1 VQCVSQVKVPEREG
15 NYAPTSSAEVKK
27 DGAIPLLAIS
37 LDGATIAE
45 T

>member
-1 VQCVSQVKVPEREG
+1 MLEREG

-27 DGAIPLLAIS
+27 KLSHSFARDTRLDGAIV
-37 LDGATIAE
+37 AE